1 MVEHIL
7 LLLLILFL
15 AKVFGEIIERA
26 GFPSIL
32 GEIFAGVFL
41 SLLWFEPGGEVLSF
55 LAELGAIFMLFTA
68 GYLEVNL
75 NELRKASRVALT
87 PTMFSMAVPF
97 LLGYILGQAFG
108 FGFLASLFIGVAFSL
123 TSIGVVVKTLID
135 LKYLSSRPGSVML
148 TSAIFDDI
156 IGIFILAILVT
167 IATMNQLPS
176 GMQLLL
182 IAGKLAGFMLIIT
195 FMGLK
200 VYPWLF
206 NLVHRMHVKEGI
218 FAFVVMVALFSAY
231 LAEVFGLHAVIGAF
245 IGGALL
251 SDIPFA
257 KIESVQMKV
266 SGLAY
271 GIFVPI
277 FFAFIGLSMDLGG
290 VQTAGLFTGLVI
302 VLALAGK
309 LIGGFVGSKLIG
321 FEFHDSLI
329 FGIGMM
335 PRAGVE
341 LVVISVGKDM
351 GIISDEVFSAIVLMV
366 VVSIIV
372 SPILLKFVIQINE
385 SKKPQLPA
393 IKD

>member
-1 MVEHIL
+1 MEHIL

-15 AKVFGEIIERA
+15 AKVFGEVIERA

-41 SLLWFEPGGEVLSF
+41 GLLWFKPGGEVLSF
-55 LAELGAIFMLFTA
+55 LAELGAIFLLFTA

-75 NELRKASRVALT
+75 NELRTAARVAFT
-87 PTMFSMAVPF
+87 PTIFGIALPF
-97 LLGYILGQAFG
+97 LLGYLLGQAFG
-108 FGFLASLFIGVAFSL
+108 FGFLESLFMGVAFSP

-135 LKYLSSRPGSVML
+135 LKYLSSKPGSIML

-156 IGIFILAILVT
+156 IGIFILAIVVT
-167 IATMNQLPS
+167 IATINQMPS
-176 GMQLLL
+176 GMQLLF
-182 IAGKLAGFMLIIT
+182 IAGRLASFMVIIAVLGF
-195 FMGLK
+195 K
-200 VYPWLF
+200 VFPWLF
-206 NLVHRMHVKEGI
+206 NQVHRMHVKECI
-218 FAFVVMVALFSAY
+218 FAFVIMIALFSAY

-245 IGGALL
+245 IGGVLL

-257 KIESVQMKV
+257 KIESVQRKV

-277 FFAFIGLSMDLGG
+277 FFAFIGLSVDLGA
-290 VQTAGLFTGLVI
+290 VQTAGLFTVLVI
-302 VLALAGK
+302 ILALAGK

-341 LVVISVGKDM
+341 LVVLSVGKGM
-351 GIISDEVFSAIVLMV
+351 GLITDEVFSAVVLMV
-366 VVSIIV
+366 VVSIII
-372 SPILLKFVIQINE
+372 SPTLLKF
-385 SKKPQLPA
+385 A
-393 IKD
+393 IGIKEKSG

>member
-1 MVEHIL
+1 MEHIL

-15 AKVFGEIIERA
+15 AKVFGEVIERA

-41 SLLWFEPGGEVLSF
+41 GLLWFEPGGEVLSF
-55 LAELGAIFMLFTA
+55 LAELGAIFLLFTA

-75 NELRKASRVALT
+75 NELRTASRVAFT
-87 PTMFSMAVPF
+87 PTMFGIAVPF
-97 LLGYILGQAFG
+97 LLGYLLGQAFG
-108 FGFLASLFIGVAFSL
+108 FGFLESLFMGVAFSP

-156 IGIFILAILVT
+156 IGIFILAIVVT
-167 IATMNQLPS
+167 IATINQLPS

-182 IAGKLAGFMLIIT
+182 IAGKLAGFMVIIA
-195 FMGLK
+195 FMGFK

-218 FAFVVMVALFSAY
+218 FAFVIMVALFSAY

-257 KIESVQMKV
+257 KIESVQRKV
-266 SGLAY
+266 SGLSY

-277 FFAFIGLSMDLGG
+277 FFAFIGLSVDLGV
-290 VQTAGLFTGLVI
+290 VQTAGLFTVLVI
-302 VLALAGK
+302 VLALVGK
-309 LIGGFVGSKLIG
+309 LIGGFIGSKLIG

-341 LVVISVGKDM
+341 LVVLSVGKGM
-351 GIISDEVFSAIVLMV
+351 GLITDEVFSAIVLMV

-372 SPILLKFVIQINE
+372 SPMLLKF
-385 SKKPQLPA
+385 A
-393 IKD
+393 IGVKEKSI

>member
-1 MVEHIL
+1 MEHIL

-41 SLLWFEPGGEVLSF
+41 GLLWFEPGGEVLSF
-55 LAELGAIFMLFTA
+55 LAELGAIFLLFTA

-75 NELRKASRVALT
+75 TELRTASRVAFT
-87 PTMFSMAVPF
+87 PTIFGIAVPF
-97 LLGYILGQAFG
+97 LLGYLLGQAFG
-108 FGFLASLFIGVAFSL
+108 FGFLESLFMGVAFSP

-156 IGIFILAILVT
+156 IGIFILAIVVT
-167 IATMNQLPS
+167 IATINQLPS

-182 IAGKLAGFMLIIT
+182 IAGKLAGFMVIIT
-195 FMGLK
+195 FMGFK

-218 FAFVVMVALFSAY
+218 FAFVIMVALFSAY

-257 KIESVQMKV
+257 KIESVQRNV
-266 SGLAY
+266 SGLSY

-277 FFAFIGLSMDLGG
+277 FFAFIGLSVDLG
-290 VQTAGLFTGLVI
+290 VAQTAGLFTVLVI
-302 VLALAGK
+302 VLALVGK
-309 LIGGFVGSKLIG
+309 LIGGFIGSKLIG

-341 LVVISVGKDM
+341 LVVLSVGKGM
-351 GIISDEVFSAIVLMV
+351 GLITDEVFSAIVLMV

-385 SKKPQLPA
+385 DKKPQIPT
-393 IKD
+393 IQD